1 MKISR
6 NEGFAMAAIGVIAF
20 LGYKLYK
27 SDKAL
32 KDKKAEYNT
41 DLEQLK
47 DDMRDEVYSG
57 LKDDFINE
65 AIDKAADKKV
75 EDILAKA
82 KNESIDAAK
91 NQLSSTVTAEVSAT
105 WSRIKGNVETDL
117 LNKVGTIDVAEIKR
131 EAVEKA
137 HEQALGDASKAVDDV
152 VDDIR
157 KKFESRTDTAL
168 RKQEA
173 RFEKKA
179 SETLSSLRDRYQNKL
194 WDQLLSL

>member
-47 DDMRDEVYSG
+47 DDMVDEVRNSVHDEVI
-57 LKDDFINE
+57 KE
-65 AIDKAADKKV
+65 AIDKAVARNV
-75 EDILAKA
+75 GDILYDAKS
-82 KNESIDAAK
+82 ESIDAAK
-91 NQLSSTVTAEVSAT
+91 KQVSSTVTTTVMAT
-105 WSRIKGNVETDL
+105 WNTLKANVETDL
-117 LNKVGTIDVAEIKR
+117 LNKVGTIDVTEIKR
-131 EAVEKA
+131 EATEQAREK
-137 HEQALGDASKAVDDV
+137 ALGDASKAVDDV

-157 KKFESRTDTAL
+157 KKFESRTDAAL
-168 RKQEA
+168 RKQEE

>member
-47 DDMRDEVYSG
+47 EDMRDEVYSG
-57 LKDDFINE
+57 LKDEIINE
-65 AIDKAADKKV
+65 AIDKAADKRVKDV
-75 EDILAKA
+75 LAQS

-91 NQLSSTVTAEVSAT
+91 KELSSTVSAT
-105 WSRIKGNVETDL
+105 VMATWNTLKTGVETDL
-117 LNKVGTIDVAEIKR
+117 LSKVGTIDVTEIKR
-131 EAVEKA
+131 EAT
-137 HEQALGDASKAVDDV
+137 EQARDKALGDASKAIDSV

-157 KKFESRTDTAL
+157 KKFESRADSAI
-168 RKQEA
+168 RKQEE
-173 RFEKKA
+173 RYEKKA
-179 SETLSSLRDRYQNKL
+179 SESLSSLRDRYQNKL

>member
-6 NEGFAMAAIGVIAF
+6 NEGFAMAAIGVIAY

-47 DDMRDEVYSG
+47 EDIQDDLYKGIKNEVI
-57 LKDDFINE
+57 DA
-65 AIDKAADKKV
+65 AIVQAVDKKV
-75 EDILAKA
+75 GDILYDA
-82 KNESIDAAK
+82 KNESIKAAK

-117 LNKVGTIDVAEIKR
+117 LNKVGTIDVTEIKR
-131 EAVEKA
+131 EAVEQARDKA
-137 HEQALGDASKAVDDV
+137 IGDASKAVDDV

-157 KKFESRTDTAL
+157 KKFESRTDSAL
-168 RKQEA
+168 RKQEEKY
-173 RFEKKA
+173 EKKA
-179 SETLSSLRDRYQNKL
+179 NETLSSLRDRYQNKL

>member
-47 DDMRDEVYSG
+47 EDMRDDVYSG
-57 LKDDFINE
+57 LKDEIINE
-65 AIDKAADKKV
+65 AIDNAADKRVK
-75 EDILAKA
+75 DILAQA
-82 KNESIDAAK
+82 KNESIDTAK
-91 NQLSSTVTAEVSAT
+91 KQLSSTVTTTVMAT
-105 WSRIKGNVETDL
+105 WNTIKSGVETDL
-117 LNKVGTIDVAEIKR
+117 LNKVGTIDVTEIKR
-131 EAVEKA
+131 EAT
-137 HEQALGDASKAVDDV
+137 EQARDKALDDASKAIDNV

-157 KKFESRTDTAL
+157 KKFESRADSAI
-168 RKQEA
+168 RKQEE
-173 RFEKKA
+173 RFENKA
-179 SETLSSLRDRYQNKL
+179 SESLSSLRDRYQNKL

>member
-6 NEGFAMAAIGVIAF
+6 NEGLAMAAIGVIAF

-41 DLEQLK
+41 DLELLK
-47 DDMRDEVYSG
+47 ADMVDEVRNSVHDEVI
-57 LKDDFINE
+57 KE
-65 AIDKAADKKV
+65 AIDKAVARNV
-75 EDILAKA
+75 GDILYDAKS
-82 KNESIDAAK
+82 ESIDAAK
-91 NQLSSTVTAEVSAT
+91 KQVSSTVTTTVMAT
-105 WSRIKGNVETDL
+105 WNTLKAGVETDL
-117 LNKVGTIDVAEIKR
+117 LNKVGTIDVTEIKR
-131 EAVEKA
+131 EAT
-137 HEQALGDASKAVDDV
+137 EQARNKALSDASAAIDDV

-157 KKFESRTDTAL
+157 KKFESRTETAL
-168 RKQEA
+168 RKQEE

>member
-20 LGYKLYK
+20 LSYKLYK

-47 DDMRDEVYSG
+47 EDMRDEIYSG
-57 LKDDFINE
+57 IKDEVLNE

-75 EDILAKA
+75 ADILAQA

-91 NQLSSTVTAEVSAT
+91 KELSSTVTTTVMAT
-105 WSRIKGNVETDL
+105 WNTLKTGVETDL
-117 LNKVGTIDVAEIKR
+117 LNKVGTIDVTEIKR
-131 EAVEKA
+131 EAVEQARDK
-137 HEQALGDASKAVDDV
+137 ALGDASKAVDDV

-157 KKFESRTDTAL
+157 KKFESRTDSAL
-168 RKQEA
+168 RKQEEK
-173 RFEKKA
+173 FEKKA
-179 SETLSSLRDRYQNKL
+179 NETLSSLRDRYQNKL

>member
-47 DDMRDEVYSG
+47 EDMRDDVYSG
-57 LKDDFINE
+57 LKDEIINE
-65 AIDKAADKKV
+65 AIDKAADKRVK
-75 EDILAKA
+75 DILAQA
-82 KNESIDAAK
+82 KNESIDTAK
-91 NQLSSTVTAEVSAT
+91 KQLSSTVTTTVMAT
-105 WSRIKGNVETDL
+105 WNTIKSGVETDL
-117 LNKVGTIDVAEIKR
+117 LNKVGTIDVTEIKR
-131 EAVEKA
+131 EAT
-137 HEQALGDASKAVDDV
+137 EQARDKALDDASKAIDNV

-157 KKFESRTDTAL
+157 KKFESRADSAI
-168 RKQEA
+168 RKQEE
-173 RFEKKA
+173 RFENKA
-179 SETLSSLRDRYQNKL
+179 SESLSSLRDRYQNKL

>member
-6 NEGFAMAAIGVIAF
+6 NESFAMAAIGVIAF

-41 DLEQLK
+41 DLELLK
-47 DDMRDEVYSG
+47 ADMVDEIRNNIHDEV
-57 LKDDFINE
+57 INE
-65 AIDKAADKKV
+65 AIDKAVARNVGDV
-75 EDILAKA
+75 LYDA
-82 KNESIDAAK
+82 KNDSIRAAK
-91 NQLSSTVTAEVSAT
+91 SELSNTVIAEVSAT
-105 WSRIKGNVETDL
+105 WSRIKGNAENDL
-117 LNKVGTIDVAEIKR
+117 LAKVGTIDVTEIKR
-131 EAVEKA
+131 EAT
-137 HEQALGDASKAVDDV
+137 EQARDKALCDASKAIDDV

-157 KKFESRTDTAL
+157 KKFESRTETAL
-168 RKQEA
+168 RKQEE

>member
-47 DDMRDEVYSG
+47 DDMVDEVRNSVH
-57 LKDDFINE
+57 DEVINA
-65 AIDKAADKKV
+65 AIDKAVSKKV
-75 EDILAKA
+75 SDILYDA
-82 KNESIDAAK
+82 KNESIIAAK
-91 NQLSSTVTAEVSAT
+91 KQLSSTVTTEVSAT
-105 WSRIKGNVETDL
+105 WSRIKSNVENDL
-117 LNKVGTIDVAEIKR
+117 LAKVGTIDVTEIKR
-131 EAVEKA
+131 EAT
-137 HEQALGDASKAVDDV
+137 EQARDKALSDASKAIDDV

-157 KKFESRTDTAL
+157 KKFESRTETAL
-168 RKQEA
+168 RKQEE

>member
-47 DDMRDEVYSG
+47 DDMRDEIYSG
-57 LKDDFINE
+57 IKDEVLNE

-75 EDILAKA
+75 ADILAQA

-91 NQLSSTVTAEVSAT
+91 KELSSTVTTTVMAT
-105 WSRIKGNVETDL
+105 WNTLKTGVETDL
-117 LNKVGTIDVAEIKR
+117 LNKVGTIDVTEIKR
-131 EAVEKA
+131 EAVEQARDK
-137 HEQALGDASKAVDDV
+137 ALGDASKAVDDV

-157 KKFESRTDTAL
+157 KKFESRTDSAL
-168 RKQEA
+168 RKQEEK
-173 RFEKKA
+173 FEKKA
-179 SETLSSLRDRYQNKL
+179 NETLSSLRDRYQNKL

>member
-41 DLEQLK
+41 DLELLK
-47 DDMRDEVYSG
+47 EDMRDEVYSG
-57 LKDDFINE
+57 LKEEIINE

-75 EDILAKA
+75 NDILAQA

-91 NQLSSTVTAEVSAT
+91 KELSSTVTTTVMAT
-105 WSRIKGNVETDL
+105 WNTLKTGVETDL

-131 EAVEKA
+131 EATEKA
-137 HEQALGDASKAVDDV
+137 RNKALSDASKAIDDV

-157 KKFESRTDTAL
+157 KKYESRANSSIQKAENEFDKKTRKAL
-168 RKQEA
+168 SDLK
-173 RFEKKA
+173 
-179 SETLSSLRDRYQNKL
+179 DRYQNKL

>member
-6 NEGFAMAAIGVIAF
+6 NEGFVMATIGVIAF

-47 DDMRDEVYSG
+47 EDVRDEIYSG
-57 LKDDFINE
+57 LKDEVLNE
-65 AIDKAADKKV
+65 AIDKAADKRVK
-75 EDILAKA
+75 DILAQA
-82 KNESIDAAK
+82 KSESIDAAK
-91 NQLSSTVTAEVSAT
+91 KELSSTVATTVMAT
-105 WSRIKGNVETDL
+105 WNTLKTGVETDL
-117 LNKVGTIDVAEIKR
+117 LNKVGTIDVTEIKR
-131 EAVEKA
+131 EAI
-137 HEQALGDASKAVDDV
+137 EQARDKALGDASKAIDDV

-157 KKFESRTDTAL
+157 KKYESRTDSAL
-168 RKQEA
+168 RKQEEK
-173 RFEKKA
+173 FEKKA
-179 SETLSSLRDRYQNKL
+179 NETLSSLRDRYQNKL

>member
-47 DDMRDEVYSG
+47 DDMRDEIYSG
-57 LKDDFINE
+57 IKDEVLNE
-65 AIDKAADKKV
+65 AIDKAADKRVK
-75 EDILAKA
+75 DILAQA

-91 NQLSSTVTAEVSAT
+91 KELSSTVATTVMAT
-105 WSRIKGNVETDL
+105 WNTLKTGVETDL
-117 LNKVGTIDVAEIKR
+117 LNKVGMIDVTEIKR
-131 EAVEKA
+131 EAT
-137 HEQALGDASKAVDDV
+137 EQARDKALGDASKAIDDV

-157 KKFESRTDTAL
+157 KKYESRTDSAL
-168 RKQEA
+168 RKQEEK
-173 RFEKKA
+173 FEKKA
-179 SETLSSLRDRYQNKL
+179 NETLSSLRDRYQNRL

>member
-41 DLEQLK
+41 DLEKLK
-47 DDMRDEVYSG
+47 EDIQDEMYSG
-57 LKDDFINE
+57 IKNE
-65 AIDKAADKKV
+65 IIDVAIVQATDKKV
-75 EDILAKA
+75 GDILAQA
-82 KNESIDAAK
+82 KNESVAAAK
-91 NQLSSTVTAEVSAT
+91 KELSDTVRDEVMST
-105 WSRIKGNVETDL
+105 WLRIKGDVEKDL
-117 LNKVGTIDVAEIKR
+117 LNKVGTIDVTEIKR
-131 EAVEKA
+131 EAT
-137 HEQALGDASKAVDDV
+137 EQARDKALGDASKAIDDV

-157 KKFESRTDTAL
+157 KKYESRTDSAL
-168 RKQEA
+168 RKQEEK
-173 RFEKKA
+173 FEKKA
-179 SETLSSLRDRYQNKL
+179 NETLSSLRDRYQNRL

>member
-47 DDMRDEVYSG
+47 DDMRDEIYSG
-57 LKDDFINE
+57 LKDDIINE
-65 AIDKAADKKV
+65 AIDKATDKKV

-91 NQLSSTVTAEVSAT
+91 RQLSSTVTTTVTAT
-105 WSRIKGNVETDL
+105 WNTIKADVKTDL
-117 LNKVGTIDVAEIKR
+117 LNKVGTIDVTEIKR
-131 EAVEKA
+131 EAIEKA

-157 KKFESRTDTAL
+157 KKFESRTDAAL

>member
-47 DDMRDEVYSG
+47 EDMQDEVYSG
-57 LKDDFINE
+57 LKDDIINE

-91 NQLSSTVTAEVSAT
+91 KQLSSTVTTTVVAT
-105 WSRIKGNVETDL
+105 WNTIKADVKTDL
-117 LNKVGTIDVAEIKR
+117 LNKVGTIDVTEIKK
-131 EAVEKA
+131 EAVEQARDK
-137 HEQALGDASKAVDDV
+137 ALGDASKAVDDV

-157 KKFESRTDTAL
+157 KKFESRTDAAL
-168 RKQEA
+168 RKQEE

>member
-6 NEGFAMAAIGVIAF
+6 NEGFAMAAIGVIVF

-47 DDMRDEVYSG
+47 ADMVDEVRNSVH
-57 LKDDFINE
+57 DEVINE
-65 AIDKAADKKV
+65 AIDKAVARNVGDV
-75 EDILAKA
+75 LYDA
-82 KNESIDAAK
+82 KNESIKAAK

-105 WSRIKGNVETDL
+105 WARIKGNVETDL
-117 LNKVGTIDVAEIKR
+117 LNKVGTIDVTEIKR
-131 EAVEKA
+131 EATEKA
-137 HEQALGDASKAVDDV
+137 RDKALSDASKAIDDV

-157 KKFESRTDTAL
+157 KKYESRANSSIQKAEND
-168 RKQEA
+168 
-173 RFEKKA
+173 FEKRTAKA
-179 SETLSSLRDRYQNKL
+179 LSDLKDRYQNKL
-194 WDQLLSL
+194 FDQLLSL

>member
-6 NEGFAMAAIGVIAF
+6 NEGFAMAAIGVIVF

-47 DDMRDEVYSG
+47 EDMRDEIYSG
-57 LKDDFINE
+57 IKDEVLNE
-65 AIDKAADKKV
+65 AIDKAADKRV
-75 EDILAKA
+75 NDILAQA
-82 KNESIDAAK
+82 KNESIDTAK
-91 NQLSSTVTAEVSAT
+91 KELSSTVTTTVMAT
-105 WSRIKGNVETDL
+105 WNTLKTGVETEL

-131 EAVEKA
+131 EAT
-137 HEQALGDASKAVDDV
+137 EQARDKALGDASKAIDDV

-157 KKFESRTDTAL
+157 KKFESRADKAI
-168 RKQEA
+168 RKQEE

-179 SETLSSLRDRYQNKL
+179 NESLSGLRDRYQNKL

>member
-6 NEGFAMAAIGVIAF
+6 NEGFAMAAIGIIAF

-41 DLEQLK
+41 DLELLK
-47 DDMRDEVYSG
+47 EDMLDEIYSG
-57 LKDDFINE
+57 LKNEIINE
-65 AIDKAADKKV
+65 AINKAADKRVK
-75 EDILAKA
+75 DILAQA
-82 KNESIDAAK
+82 KNESIDTAK
-91 NQLSSTVTAEVSAT
+91 KQISSTVTTTVMAT
-105 WSRIKGNVETDL
+105 WNTLKAGVETDL
-117 LNKVGTIDVAEIKR
+117 LNKVGTIDVTEIKR
-131 EAVEKA
+131 EATEQAREK
-137 HEQALGDASKAVDDV
+137 ALGDASKAVDDV

-157 KKFESRTDTAL
+157 KKFESRTDAAL
-168 RKQEA
+168 RKQEE

-179 SETLSSLRDRYQNKL
+179 SETLSGLRDRYQNKL

>member
-47 DDMRDEVYSG
+47 EDMRDEIYSG
-57 LKDDFINE
+57 IKDEVLNE
-65 AIDKAADKKV
+65 SIDKAVSKKV
-75 EDILAKA
+75 NDILYDA
-82 KNESIDAAK
+82 KNESIRAAK

-117 LNKVGTIDVAEIKR
+117 LNKVGTIDVTEIKR
-131 EAVEKA
+131 EAI
-137 HEQALGDASKAVDDV
+137 EQARDKAIGDASKAVDDV

-157 KKFESRTDTAL
+157 KKFESRTDSAL
-168 RKQEA
+168 RKQEEK
-173 RFEKKA
+173 FEKKA
-179 SETLSSLRDRYQNKL
+179 NETLSSLRDRYQNRL

>member
-6 NEGFAMAAIGVIAF
+6 NEGFAMAAIGIIAF

-32 KDKKAEYNT
+32 KDKKAAYNA
-41 DLEQLK
+41 DLELLK
-47 DDMRDEVYSG
+47 EDIQDEIYEG
-57 LKDDFINE
+57 LKDEILKE
-65 AIDKAADKKV
+65 AVDKAADKKV
-75 EDILAKA
+75 DDYLVKA

-91 NQLSSTVTAEVSAT
+91 KELSSTVTTTVMAT
-105 WSRIKGNVETDL
+105 WNTIKADVKTDL
-117 LNKVGTIDVAEIKR
+117 LNKVGTIDVTEVKR
-131 EAVEKA
+131 EAT
-137 HEQALGDASKAVDDV
+137 EQARDKALSDASKAIDDV

-157 KKFESRTDTAL
+157 KKFESRTETAL
-168 RKQEA
+168 RKQEE

>member
-6 NEGFAMAAIGVIAF
+6 NEGFAMAAIGVITF

-47 DDMRDEVYSG
+47 DDMRDEIYSG
-57 LKDDFINE
+57 IKDEVLNE

-75 EDILAKA
+75 DDYLAQA

-91 NQLSSTVTAEVSAT
+91 KQLSSTVTTTVMAT
-105 WSRIKGNVETDL
+105 WNTLKNGVETDL
-117 LNKVGTIDVAEIKR
+117 LNKVGTIDVTEIKR
-131 EAVEKA
+131 EAT
-137 HEQALGDASKAVDDV
+137 EQARDKALGDASKAIDDV

-157 KKFESRTDTAL
+157 KKFESRTDKAI
-168 RKQEA
+168 RKQEE

-179 SETLSSLRDRYQNKL
+179 NESLSGLRDRYQNKL

>member
-6 NEGFAMAAIGVIAF
+6 NEGFAMATIGVIAF

-47 DDMRDEVYSG
+47 EDMRDEVYSG
-57 LKDDFINE
+57 LKDEIINE
-65 AIDKAADKKV
+65 AIDKAADKRV
-75 EDILAKA
+75 RDILAQA
-82 KNESIDAAK
+82 KNESIDGAK
-91 NQLSSTVTAEVSAT
+91 KQLSSTVTTTVMAT
-105 WSRIKGNVETDL
+105 WNTIKTGVETDL
-117 LNKVGTIDVAEIKR
+117 LNKVGTIDVTEIKR
-131 EAVEKA
+131 EAT
-137 HEQALGDASKAVDDV
+137 EQARDKALGDASKAVDDV

-157 KKFESRTDTAL
+157 RKFESRTESAI
-168 RKQEA
+168 RKQEEKY
-173 RFEKKA
+173 EKKA
-179 SETLSSLRDRYQNKL
+179 NESLSSLRDRYQNKL

>member
-47 DDMRDEVYSG
+47 DDMVDEVRNSVH
-57 LKDDFINE
+57 DEVINA
-65 AIDKAADKKV
+65 AIDKAVNKKV
-75 EDILAKA
+75 GDILDDAKSD
-82 KNESIDAAK
+82 SIKAAK
-91 NQLSSTVTAEVSAT
+91 NALSITVDNTVKTT
-105 WSRIKGNVETDL
+105 WSRIKDNVETDL
-117 LNKVGTIDVAEIKR
+117 LNKVGTIDVTDIKR
-131 EAVEKA
+131 EAT
-137 HEQALGDASKAVDDV
+137 EQARDKALCDASKAIDDV
-152 VDDIR
+152 VDDVR
-157 KKFESRTDTAL
+157 KKFESRTETAL
-168 RKQEA
+168 RKQEE

>member
-6 NEGFAMAAIGVIAF
+6 NEGFALAAIGVIAF

-47 DDMRDEVYSG
+47 ADMVDEVRNSVHDEVI
-57 LKDDFINE
+57 KE
-65 AIDKAADKKV
+65 AIDRAVARNV
-75 EDILAKA
+75 GDILYDAKS
-82 KNESIDAAK
+82 ESIDAAK
-91 NQLSSTVTAEVSAT
+91 KQVSSTVTTTVMAT
-105 WSRIKGNVETDL
+105 WNTLKANVETDL
-117 LNKVGTIDVAEIKR
+117 LNKVGTIDVTEIKR
-131 EAVEKA
+131 EAT
-137 HEQALGDASKAVDDV
+137 EQARNKALSDASAAIDDV

-157 KKFESRTDTAL
+157 KKFESRTETAL
-168 RKQEA
+168 RKQEE

-179 SETLSSLRDRYQNKL
+179 SESLSSLRDRYQNKL

>member
-6 NEGFAMAAIGVIAF
+6 NEGFAMAAIGIIAF

-41 DLEQLK
+41 DLELLK
-47 DDMRDEVYSG
+47 EDMRDEIYSG
-57 LKDDFINE
+57 LKNEIINE
-65 AIDKAADKKV
+65 AIDKAADKRVK
-75 EDILAKA
+75 DILAQA

-91 NQLSSTVTAEVSAT
+91 KELSSTVTTTVMAT
-105 WSRIKGNVETDL
+105 WNTLKTGVEIDL
-117 LNKVGTIDVAEIKR
+117 LNEVGTIDVTEIKR
-131 EAVEKA
+131 EAVEQARDKA
-137 HEQALGDASKAVDDV
+137 IGDASKAVDDV

-157 KKFESRTDTAL
+157 KKFESRTETAL
-168 RKQEA
+168 RKQEE

>member
-6 NEGFAMAAIGVIAF
+6 NEGFTMAAIGVIAF

-47 DDMRDEVYSG
+47 DDMRDEIYSG
-57 LKDDFINE
+57 IKDEVLNE
-65 AIDKAADKKV
+65 SIDKAVSKKV
-75 EDILAKA
+75 GDILYDA
-82 KNESIDAAK
+82 KNESIRAAK

-117 LNKVGTIDVAEIKR
+117 LNKVGTIDVTEIKR
-131 EAVEKA
+131 EAVEQARDKA
-137 HEQALGDASKAVDDV
+137 IGDASKAVDDV

-157 KKFESRTDTAL
+157 KKFESRTDSAL
-168 RKQEA
+168 RKQEEK
-173 RFEKKA
+173 FEKKA
-179 SETLSSLRDRYQNKL
+179 NETLSTLRDRYQNRL

>member
-47 DDMRDEVYSG
+47 DDITDEVKSNVH
-57 LKDDFINE
+57 DEVINE
-65 AIDKAADKKV
+65 AIDKAVSKKV
-75 EDILAKA
+75 NDILYDA
-82 KNESIDAAK
+82 KNDSIKAAK
-91 NQLSSTVTAEVSAT
+91 NQLSSVVTAEVSTT

-117 LNKVGTIDVAEIKR
+117 LNKVGTIDVTEIKR
-131 EAVEKA
+131 EATEKA
-137 HEQALGDASKAVDDV
+137 RDKALSDASKAIDDV

-157 KKFESRTDTAL
+157 KKYESRANSSIQKAENEFDKKTRKAL
-168 RKQEA
+168 SDLK
-173 RFEKKA
+173 
-179 SETLSSLRDRYQNKL
+179 DRYQNKL

>member
-6 NEGFAMAAIGVIAF
+6 NEGFAMAAIGIIAF

-41 DLEQLK
+41 DLEKLK
-47 DDMRDEVYSG
+47 DDMRDEIYSG
-57 LKDDFINE
+57 IKDE
-65 AIDKAADKKV
+65 VLSESIDKAVSKKV
-75 EDILAKA
+75 NDILYDA
-82 KNESIDAAK
+82 KNESIKAAK
-91 NQLSSTVTAEVSAT
+91 NQLSSTVTTEVSAT

-117 LNKVGTIDVAEIKR
+117 LNKVGTIDIAEIKR
-131 EAVEKA
+131 EATEKA
-137 HEQALGDASKAVDDV
+137 RDKALSDASKAIDDV

-157 KKFESRTDTAL
+157 KKYESRANSSIQKAENEFDKKTRKAL
-168 RKQEA
+168 SDLK
-173 RFEKKA
+173 
-179 SETLSSLRDRYQNKL
+179 DRYQNKL

>member
-57 LKDDFINE
+57 LKDDIINE
-65 AIDKAADKKV
+65 AIDKATDKKV

-91 NQLSSTVTAEVSAT
+91 RQLSSTVTTTVTAT
-105 WSRIKGNVETDL
+105 WNTIKADVKTDL
-117 LNKVGTIDVAEIKR
+117 LNKVGTIDVTEIKR

-157 KKFESRTDTAL
+157 KKFESRTDAAL

>member
-41 DLEQLK
+41 DLELLK
-47 DDMRDEVYSG
+47 EDMQDEIYSG
-57 LKDDFINE
+57 LKNEIINE
-65 AIDKAADKKV
+65 AIDKAADKRVK
-75 EDILAKA
+75 DILAQA
-82 KNESIDAAK
+82 KNESIDTAK
-91 NQLSSTVTAEVSAT
+91 KQVSSTVTTTVMAT
-105 WSRIKGNVETDL
+105 WNTLKAGVETDL
-117 LNKVGTIDVAEIKR
+117 LNKVGTIDVTEIKR
-131 EAVEKA
+131 EATEQAREK
-137 HEQALGDASKAVDDV
+137 ALGDASKAVDDV

-157 KKFESRTDTAL
+157 KKFESRTDAAL
-168 RKQEA
+168 RKQEE

-179 SETLSSLRDRYQNKL
+179 NESLSGLRDRYQNKL

>member
-6 NEGFAMAAIGVIAF
+6 NEGFAMTAIGIIAF

-47 DDMRDEVYSG
+47 ADMTDEVRSSVH
-57 LKDDFINE
+57 DEVINE
-65 AIDKAADKKV
+65 AIDKAVARNV
-75 EDILAKA
+75 GDILYDA
-82 KNESIDAAK
+82 KNESIEAAK
-91 NQLSSTVTAEVSAT
+91 KQLSSTVTTEVFAT
-105 WSRIKGNVETDL
+105 WSRIKGNVENDL
-117 LNKVGTIDVAEIKR
+117 LAKVGTIDVTEIKR
-131 EAVEKA
+131 EAT
-137 HEQALGDASKAVDDV
+137 EQARDKALGDASKAVDDV

-157 KKFESRTDTAL
+157 KKFESRADKAIS
-168 RKQEA
+168 KQEE

-179 SETLSSLRDRYQNKL
+179 NETLSGLRDRYQNKL

>member
-47 DDMRDEVYSG
+47 DDMRDEIYSG
-57 LKDDFINE
+57 IKDEVLNE
-65 AIDKAADKKV
+65 AIDKAVSKKV
-75 EDILAKA
+75 GDILYDA
-82 KNESIDAAK
+82 KNESIRAAK

-117 LNKVGTIDVAEIKR
+117 LNKAGTIDVTEIKR
-131 EAVEKA
+131 EAI
-137 HEQALGDASKAVDDV
+137 EQARDKALGEANTAVDGV

-157 KKFESRTDTAL
+157 KKFESRAETAI
-168 RKQEA
+168 RKQEEN
-173 RFEKKA
+173 FEKKA
-179 SETLSSLRDRYQNKL
+179 SKSLSELRDRYQNRL
-194 WDQLLSL
+194 WDQLLNL

>member
-47 DDMRDEVYSG
+47 DDMRDEIYSG
-57 LKDDFINE
+57 IKDEVLNE

-75 EDILAKA
+75 ADILAQA
-82 KNESIDAAK
+82 KNESIDTAK
-91 NQLSSTVTAEVSAT
+91 KQLSSTVTTTVMAT
-105 WSRIKGNVETDL
+105 WNTLKTGVETDL
-117 LNKVGTIDVAEIKR
+117 LNKVGTIDVTEIKR
-131 EAVEKA
+131 EAI
-137 HEQALGDASKAVDDV
+137 EQARDKAIGDASKAVDDV

-157 KKFESRTDTAL
+157 KKFESRTDSAI
-168 RKQEA
+168 RKQEEK
-173 RFEKKA
+173 FEKKA
-179 SETLSSLRDRYQNKL
+179 NETLSSLRDRYQNKL

>member
-6 NEGFAMAAIGVIAF
+6 NEGFAMAAIGIIAF

-47 DDMRDEVYSG
+47 DDMRDEIYSG
-57 LKDDFINE
+57 IKDKILIE
-65 AIDKAADKKV
+65 AIDKAADKRVK
-75 EDILAKA
+75 DILAQA
-82 KNESIDAAK
+82 KNESIDTAK
-91 NQLSSTVTAEVSAT
+91 KQIFSTVTTTVMAT
-105 WSRIKGNVETDL
+105 WNTLKAGVETDL
-117 LNKVGTIDVAEIKR
+117 LNKVGTIDVTEIKR
-131 EAVEKA
+131 EATEQAREK
-137 HEQALGDASKAVDDV
+137 ALGDASKAVDDV

-157 KKFESRTDTAL
+157 KKFESRTDAAL
-168 RKQEA
+168 RKQEEK
-173 RFEKKA
+173 FEKKA
-179 SETLSSLRDRYQNKL
+179 NETLSSLRDRYQNRL

>member
-57 LKDDFINE
+57 LKDEIINE
-65 AIDKAADKKV
+65 AIDKATDKKV

-91 NQLSSTVTAEVSAT
+91 RQLSSTVTTTVTAT
-105 WSRIKGNVETDL
+105 WNTIKADVKTDL
-117 LNKVGTIDVAEIKR
+117 LNKVGTIDVTEIKR
-131 EAVEKA
+131 EAT
-137 HEQALGDASKAVDDV
+137 EQARDKALGDASKAIDDV

-157 KKFESRTDTAL
+157 KKYESRTDSAL
-168 RKQEA
+168 RKQEEK
-173 RFEKKA
+173 FEKKA
-179 SETLSSLRDRYQNKL
+179 NETLSGLRDRYQNRL
-194 WDQLLSL
+194 FDQLLSL

>member
-6 NEGFAMAAIGVIAF
+6 NEGFAMAAIGIIAF

-47 DDMRDEVYSG
+47 EDMRDEIYSG
-57 LKDDFINE
+57 IKDEVLNE

-75 EDILAKA
+75 GDYLAQA

-91 NQLSSTVTAEVSAT
+91 KQLSSTVTTTVMAT
-105 WSRIKGNVETDL
+105 RNTLKTGVETDL
-117 LNKVGTIDVAEIKR
+117 LNKVGTIDVTEIKR
-131 EAVEKA
+131 EAT
-137 HEQALGDASKAVDDV
+137 EQARDKALGDASKAIDDV

-157 KKFESRTDTAL
+157 KKFESRTDKAI
-168 RKQEA
+168 RKQEE

-179 SETLSSLRDRYQNKL
+179 NESLSGLRDRYQNKL